1 MTKIIPIAVLLLSLA
16 ACGHDSGAKSQAAPA
31 KPVPVKALTVME
43 TDMPAV
49 YEAVGTV
56 KARTAATISSRV
68 MGYVRDVRVA
78 VGDRVRTGQ
87 PLVTID
93 SRELEAVYGQA
104 EAARAEAQSAIA
116 EVENSVS
123 AARANLELS
132 QVTFNRMKDL
142 FEKRSISN
150 QEYDEAAARLEV
162 AKANLQMAQSKR
174 TQLAAKVRQADAA
187 VRSAG
192 IVRGYAQITA
202 PFAGIVTEKHVDPGN
217 LASPGAPLLT
227 VEQAGAYRLEVPVEE
242 SQLRSIRSGQ
252 PVEVVLDALDRRFQ
266 ARVSEV
272 VPAIDAA
279 SRTFLVKID
288 LPPMA
293 HVGSGLYGRAIFQ
306 TGLRRSIVVPAD
318 AIIRRGQ
325 VVSVLVA
332 SEGVARARLVT
343 IGRGDGD
350 RVEILTGLLP
360 GEKLIYP
367 VPPSVFDGAR
377 VEVQP

>member
-1 MTKIIPIAVLLLSLA
+1 MIPIAVLLSSLA
-16 ACGHDSGAKSQAAPA
+16 ACSHDSGKKSQTPPAA
-31 KPVPVKALTVME
+31 PVPVKTLTVTG

-78 VGDRVRTGQ
+78 VGDRVRAGQ
-87 PLVTID
+87 LLVTID

-123 AARANLELS
+123 AAKANLELS

-242 SQLRSIRSGQ
+242 SRLGSIQSGRT
-252 PVEVVLDALDRRFQ
+252 VEVVLDALNQRLQ

-288 LPPMA
+288 LPRIA
-293 HVGSGLYGRAIFQ
+293 HLGSGLYGRAVFQ
-306 TGLRRSIVVPAD
+306 TGVRQGIVVPAD
-318 AIIRRGQ
+318 AIARRGQ
-325 VVSVLVA
+325 VLSVLVA
-332 SEGVARARLVT
+332 GDGIARTRLVT
-343 IGRGDGD
+343 TGRERDG
-350 RVEILTGLLP
+350 RIEILTGLVQ

-367 VPPSVFDGAR
+367 VPPPVLDGAR

>member
-1 MTKIIPIAVLLLSLA
+1 MTRMIPIAVLLLSLA
-16 ACGHDSGAKSQAAPA
+16 ACGHDSGKKSQTPPAAP
-31 KPVPVKALTVME
+31 VTVKVLTVTG
-43 TDMPAV
+43 TDLPAV

-78 VGDRVRTGQ
+78 VGDRVRAGQ
-87 PLVTID
+87 LLVTID

-123 AARANLELS
+123 AAKANLELS

-202 PFAGIVTEKHVDPGN
+202 PFAGVVTEKHVDPGN

-242 SQLRSIRSGQ
+242 SRLGSIQSGR
-252 PVEVVLDALDRRFQ
+252 PVEVVLDALNQRLQ
-266 ARVSEV
+266 ARVSEI

-288 LPPMA
+288 LPRIA
-293 HVGSGLYGRAIFQ
+293 HLGSGLYGRAVFQ
-306 TGLRRSIVVPAD
+306 SGVRRSIVVPAD
-318 AIIRRGQ
+318 AVIQRGQ
-325 VVSVLVA
+325 VLSVLVA
-332 SEGVARARLVT
+332 DDGIARTRLVT
-343 IGRGDGD
+343 TGRERDG
-350 RVEILTGLLP
+350 RIEILTGLVQ

-367 VPPSVFDGAR
+367 VPPSVLDGAR